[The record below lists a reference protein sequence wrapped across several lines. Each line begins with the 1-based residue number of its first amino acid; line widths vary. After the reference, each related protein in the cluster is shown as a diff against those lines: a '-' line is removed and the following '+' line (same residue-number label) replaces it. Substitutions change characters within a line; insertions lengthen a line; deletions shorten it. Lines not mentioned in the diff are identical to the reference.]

1 MRGSLA
7 DASLAMR
14 KILIEQQ
21 FSRVVRFVKS
31 PLIDIIAKIAKIMIN
46 GECPD
51 EGETVG
57 TLFPNRLE

>member
-1 MRGSLA
+1 
-7 DASLAMR
+7 
-14 KILIEQQ
+14 LIEQQ